1 MPPPPPLPPLSNQNL
16 TDVLLGVH
24 PAKAEGS
31 VQDATAEHLIEA
43 FEELP
48 KKEQIVMVKKLLRDA
63 LREDEMNETMV
74 LERAPEVKIS
84 KSEADERAMDGTTSS
99 SSSTMNE
106 REILERAVR
115 ELPNA
120 RPEQRAKAAEILR
133 RLEEET
139 GKVRGEKEEE
149 SASTKNASYDASNSG
164 SSSRLENNRFNDFEK
179 EETEE
184 KDDNPFEDEEWGRDS

>member
-84 KSEADERAMDGTTSS
+84 KSEGDERAMDGTTSS